1 MFFFAALVF
10 IAGCSDKI
18 EGGNTA
24 SAEEIV
30 PTDEKSVTLI
40 AVGNLQWQD
49 DQGHTVTKNDISN
62 LLQKGYHIKVCPD
75 HTLKMCGQIQS
86 ISLVTTK

>member
-1 MFFFAALVF
+1 MLLLSTLVF

-18 EGGNTA
+18 EGGNMPATN
-24 SAEEIV
+24 IVV

-62 LLQKGYHIKVCPD
+62 LLKKGYHIKVCPD